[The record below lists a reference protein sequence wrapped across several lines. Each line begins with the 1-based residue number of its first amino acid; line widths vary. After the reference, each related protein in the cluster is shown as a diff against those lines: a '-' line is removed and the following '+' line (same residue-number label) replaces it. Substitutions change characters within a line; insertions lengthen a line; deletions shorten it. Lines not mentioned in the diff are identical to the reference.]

1 MVSPVFKNLLLVGLG
16 SCLGGMARYI
26 VSLLCQRSSWWALP
40 CGTLTVNLVGCL
52 FIGLLSGY
60 AERFGGMS
68 VNLRMFLAVGFCGGF
83 TTFST
88 FMNENVGLI
97 KADASFSMLIYL
109 AGSLVGGFLMVLT
122 GYALMKI
129 L

>member
-1 MVSPVFKNLLLVGLG
+1 MVSPVLKNLLLVGLG
-16 SCLGGMARYI
+16 SCLGGMVRYI

-109 AGSLVGGFLMVLT
+109 AGSLVGGFLMVLA

>member
-1 MVSPVFKNLLLVGLG
+1 MVSSVFKNLLLVGLG

-26 VSLLCQRSSWWALP
+26 VSLLCQRSSWHGLP
-40 CGTLTVNLVGCL
+40 AVLLTVGLGGGFCSVVLVGCVVW
-52 FIGLLSGY
+52 
-60 AERFGGMS
+60 FGGVC

-88 FMNENVGLI
+88 FVNENVGLI

-109 AGSLVGGFLMVLT
+109 AGSLVGGFLMVQA

>member
-26 VSLLCQRSSWWALP
+26 VSLLCQRSS
-40 CGTLTVNLVGCL
+40 C
-52 FIGLLSGY
+52 
-60 AERFGGMS
+60 
-68 VNLRMFLAVGFCGGF
+68 
-83 TTFST
+83 
-88 FMNENVGLI
+88 LI

-109 AGSLVGGFLMVLT
+109 AGSLVGGFLMVLA